1 MRKEKDKMAD
11 FFGNLKGNL
20 ESLGKTISE
29 KAEVVAKKTE
39 EAVEVVA
46 KKTEETV
53 EVQKIKSQI
62 RVMERNN
69 ERDFQDIG
77 KIVYERY
84 QKGKEIDAE
93 FVELCEAIS
102 EREESIDNYK
112 KQVAEIRGLDV
123 CPSCKAH
130 VEANVVFCPK
140 CGAKIE
146 EECCDEDEFED
157 EDFKEVAE
165 ETEDVEESEA
175 TEEVVD
181 E

>member
-1 MRKEKDKMAD
+1 MAD

-20 ESLGKTISE
+20 ENLGKTISE

-53 EVQKIKSQI
+53 EVQKVKSQI
-62 RVMERNN
+62 RVLERSN

-84 QKGKEIDAE
+84 QKGRVIDTE
-93 FVELCEAIS
+93 FVDLCEAIS
-102 EREESIDNYK
+102 TREDSIERYK
-112 KQVAEIRGLDV
+112 KQVAEIKGLDV
-123 CPSCKAH
+123 CPNCKEH
-130 VEANVVFCPK
+130 VEADVVFCPK

-146 EECCDEDEFED
+146 DAADEEEIDKVLFE
-157 EDFKEVAE
+157 EEAAE
-165 ETEDVEESEA
+165 ETEEE
-175 TEEVVD
+175 
-181 E
+181 

>member
-1 MRKEKDKMAD
+1 MAD

-20 ESLGKTISE
+20 ENLGKTISE

-62 RVMERNN
+62 RVLERGN

-84 QKGKEIDAE
+84 QKGNVVDTE
-93 FVELCEAIS
+93 FVELCEAIE
-102 EREESIDNYK
+102 EREESIDAYK
-112 KQVAEIRGLDV
+112 KQVAEIKGLDV
-123 CPSCKAH
+123 CPNCKEH

-140 CGAKIE
+140 CGVKID
-146 EECCDEDEFED
+146 EECCDEEVVEEAEFE
-157 EDFKEVAE
+157 EE
-165 ETEDVEESEA
+165 ETAEASEETAE
-175 TEEVVD
+175 
-181 E
+181 